1 MITLELFEHWLAQA
15 PAGHQ
20 LIVADLEGGSIEV
33 LARRDP
39 EKGAIYQR
47 ALNEQAR
54 GRILVENN
62 NFGTVA
68 IMRKA
73 QGDSPMATH
82 ELPQRV
88 SQPIPQ
94 KIPRDGNFAETNYD
108 LAEAATS
115 YKCSTC
121 QDGDRCFYPKCQI

>member
-20 LIVADLEGGSIEV
+20 VILVDNEGGSIEV
-33 LARRDP
+33 LARKDP
-39 EKGAIYQR
+39 EQGAVYQR

-54 GRILVENN
+54 GRILLENN

-73 QGDSPMATH
+73 QGVSPMASH
-82 ELPQRV
+82 NLPQSV
-88 SQPIPQ
+88 ATVPATAVMEKPVV
-94 KIPRDGNFAETNYD
+94 K
-108 LAEAATS
+108 EAA
-115 YKCSTC
+115 K
-121 QDGDRCFYPKCQI
+121 PKPVAKKKK